1 LFDVLLDE
9 QLGQVLFG
17 TGYLSCYFPCL
28 LDVLLVNKRFFNV
41 GRRYIR
47 AVSTEA
53 NERVT
58 ALWLCKTLPSMVP
71 NLTALRL
78 DYLFPLRTGEDPST
92 SSLSASSM
100 QQHQECFPAA
110 QELQELCNSLAPT
123 LQRLSLRGTALDD
136 DGMLSLVQLKNLELL
151 DLSKSSRAHAPLI
164 TDAGVRNLVSSRG
177 GGVAA
182 SLLWLN
188 LAMTR
193 VTDEAVQS
201 ISTYMPRLRHL
212 GLQCCSLLTDDCFEW
227 LEGLGLH
234 SLDVT
239 SCPLLTNDAFFRLG
253 SKRSLCR
260 PVLSVLLASYLPN
273 CTGEL
278 LALFLAKFERLRVLE
293 FKRKEALA
301 NEALLPPLDMRLE
314 AKQRLAVAVFLHGDL
329 DAIKLRG
336 GDAYQSVSMYMP
348 DAGWSSEGW

>member
-1 LFDVLLDE
+1 
-9 QLGQVLFG
+9 
-17 TGYLSCYFPCL
+17 
-28 LDVLLVNKRFFNV
+28 
-41 GRRYIR
+41 
-47 AVSTEA
+47 
-53 NERVT
+53 
-58 ALWLCKTLPSMVP
+58 MVP

-78 DYLFPLRTGEDPST
+78 DYLFPLRTGDDPST

-136 DGMLSLVQLKNLELL
+136 DGMLSLVQLNNLELL

-260 PVLSVLLASYLPN
+260 PILSVLLASYLPN

-329 DAIKLRG
+329 DAIKLESLTFRMPIPNSFCV
-336 GDAYQSVSMYMP
+336 DVMDILHRHQIAKVSVVGHSFGSITSGWLVNRYPSVVSHLTLVDPVSLLLALP
-348 DAGWSSEGW
+348 DVAFKFLYR